1 MTVEASSTSYWR
13 RIEERMGIMDVTGL
27 SGEPPATMKSVRAD
41 PAVFPL
47 QLLPETAEVA
57 PDGRLSIGG
66 VDVLDVAKTV
76 GTPVF
81 LYDEA
86 HLRSR
91 CREARWAFGDG
102 VAYASKAFLCKA
114 MASLVH
120 QEGMMIDVASG
131 GELHVALRSGVP
143 PRRLVFHGSNKS
155 LDELALAIDVGL
167 GRIVVDSF
175 DEIERIER
183 LAARP
188 AGRTIPKVLVRINP
202 GVDVCTHSSVAT
214 GQEDSKFGLSL
225 STGAAAEAV
234 SRLASPECP
243 VDLVGLH
250 THIGSQVFDT
260 VETEKSIQL
269 IAPLL
274 LSSGLKELCVGGGLG
289 VAYTVN
295 EAQAPTLIE
304 WAMAIRRACASAGI
318 PEGVRVTAEP
328 GRSIAATAAIT
339 CYTVGT
345 IKPVPLASGSRTR
358 SYVSVD
364 GGMSDNPRPALYGS
378 RYEAFL
384 PREVTARRGREV
396 SVVGK
401 HCESGDILV
410 RDGHLPDDLAVGD
423 VLATPVTGAY
433 GYAMASNYN
442 KLPRPPVVFAR
453 DGRFRIVTRR
463 QTYEDLLALDLP
475 AS

>member
-1 MTVEASSTSYWR
+1 
-13 RIEERMGIMDVTGL
+13 MGIMDVTGL
-27 SGEPPATMKSVRAD
+27 CGDSPAPTKSVGAD
-41 PAVFPL
+41 PAVLPPH
-47 QLLPETAEVA
+47 LLPETAEVA

-66 VDVLDVAKTV
+66 VDVLDVAKTA
-76 GTPVF
+76 GTPMF

-131 GELHVALRSGVP
+131 GELHVALRAGVP
-143 PRRLVFHGSNKS
+143 PGRLVFHGSNKS
-155 LDELALAIDVGL
+155 SDELALAIDVGL

-183 LAARP
+183 LA
-188 AGRTIPKVLVRINP
+188 GRSTVRKVPKVLIRINP
-202 GVDVCTHSSVAT
+202 GIDVHTHPSVAT

-225 STGAAAEAV
+225 ATGAAAEAV
-234 SRLASPECP
+234 SRLASRKCP
-243 VDLVGLH
+243 VELVGLH

-260 VETEKSIQL
+260 TETEKSIQAL
-269 IAPLL
+269 APLL

-289 VAYTVN
+289 VAYTGD
-295 EAQAPTLIE
+295 EAQAPSLIDG
-304 WAMAIRRACASAGI
+304 ALAIRRACASAGI
-318 PEGVRVTAEP
+318 PEGVRVTVEP

-339 CYTVGT
+339 CYTIGT
-345 IKPVPLASGSRTR
+345 IKPAPVVSRGR
-358 SYVSVD
+358 SRFYVSVD

-384 PREVTARRGREV
+384 PREVTAPRGQEV

-410 RDGHLPDDLAVGD
+410 RDGHLPDDMAVGD

-463 QTYEDLLALDLP
+463 ETYEDLLSLDLSTP
-475 AS
+475 